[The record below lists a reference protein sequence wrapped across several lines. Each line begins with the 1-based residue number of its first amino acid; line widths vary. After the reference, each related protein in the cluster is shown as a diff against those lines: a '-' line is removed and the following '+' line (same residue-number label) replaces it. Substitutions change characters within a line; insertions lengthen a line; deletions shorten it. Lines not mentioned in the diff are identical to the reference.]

1 MTLRTIIILAVVL
14 FGVVAS
20 TLAYTSFLVSITPKE
35 IKLRR
40 RNCEARRNIAEN
52 RRSGSSHYKDGEL
65 EMPQRSAQVYQEAQ
79 EGVTDGMRKYVKIYS
94 CGECV
99 NYNRFQD
106 RCELG
111 AGKDEGVADVGDP
124 FFQDCPLG
132 LHEEDES

>member
-1 MTLRTIIILAVVL
+1 
-14 FGVVAS
+14 
-20 TLAYTSFLVSITPKE
+20 
-35 IKLRR
+35 
-40 RNCEARRNIAEN
+40 
-52 RRSGSSHYKDGEL
+52 
-65 EMPQRSAQVYQEAQ
+65 
-79 EGVTDGMRKYVKIYS
+79 MRKYVKIYS